1 MQVPRKKKDIK
12 ILHLEN
18 IYVIIVYKERGEI
31 MGLFSKS
38 KPKESEWVEFHPEKP
53 FNKIKRVVYNEKT
66 NDIKSGE
73 IWSAGWEF
81 TNLKNIFY
89 LVDKID
95 AMSDKLDQLLVQ
107 NKELQKRCEIL
118 EKEAEIKRR

>member
-1 MQVPRKKKDIK
+1 
-12 ILHLEN
+12 
-18 IYVIIVYKERGEI
+18 
-31 MGLFSKS
+31 MGLFSS
-38 KPKESEWVEFHPEKP
+38 KPKESEWVEFHPGKP
-53 FNKIKRVVYNEKT
+53 FNKIKHVVYNEKT